1 MNNLEKVLDNLSER
15 KAKLLNSVYESCIF
29 TDIIRLV
36 KYTEKQVENLSL
48 GGVKNMFCNHPIT
61 KSTPWGYDVCSDCN
75 DITGMTKDYIK
86 NNPDLP
92 DDYINSLKEI
102 ISNCS

>member
-1 MNNLEKVLDNLSER
+1 MK
-15 KAKLLNSVYESCIF
+15 K
-29 TDIIRLV
+29 IIKKMQNRII
-36 KYTEKQVENLSL
+36 KHQVENGFETIFDFLIEDLQELEQQINNLSL